1 MTDALGS
8 RRDLVLKALGLL
20 DALTERQTEAAISG
34 INKGARI
41 TVSGINKG
49 ARITVSPIALH
60 DLLASV
66 EAAYPG
72 ILDVYLDTRGI
83 RRIGAK

>member
-1 MTDALGS
+1 MTDTLGS

-20 DALTERQTEAAISG
+20 DALTERQTEAAI
-34 INKGARI
+34 
-41 TVSGINKG
+41 SGINKG

-83 RRIGAK
+83 GRIGAKQ